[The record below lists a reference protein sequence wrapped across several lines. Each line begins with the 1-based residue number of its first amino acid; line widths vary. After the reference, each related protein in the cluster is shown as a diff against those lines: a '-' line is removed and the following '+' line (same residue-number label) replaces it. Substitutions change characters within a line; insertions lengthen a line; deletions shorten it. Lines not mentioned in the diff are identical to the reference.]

1 MWWGSEVEL
10 YVVDGFRDGAG
21 DGEEL
26 SFHSGAGH
34 WEFDHTPVSIWATR
48 IELCI
53 FFNFYFLLLFFCG
66 GHKGR
71 GVNLERLERECVQGA
86 LWEST
91 KQSIKRL
98 LGRKR
103 KPTLVFRWL
112 VDWEEEGP
120 WGMPNQKRK
129 GQGSLYRRGSTKT
142 EALELCELII
152 SGSNPSFCFKK
163 NPFFCSE
170 EKIEYCQVTNN
181 PA

>member
-1 MWWGSEVEL
+1 MASGMGRGMGKNSVFIQEL
-10 YVVDGFRDGAG
+10 ATESLIILQWVYGQH
-21 DGEEL
+21 EL
-26 SFHSGAGH
+26 NFV
-34 WEFDHTPVSIWATR
+34 F
-48 IELCI
+48 

-71 GVNLERLERECVQGA
+71 GVNLERLERKCVQEA

-152 SGSNPSFCFKK
+152 SGSNPSFCF
-163 NPFFCSE
+163 
-170 EKIEYCQVTNN
+170 
-181 PA
+181 